1 MIARMSS
8 SRLRRLLVPLLSLS
22 LAACRAAAIVE
33 PAAGLPLPVSW
44 QAWNLYRS
52 ERAWVYAADERDAD
66 DAAKLV
72 EEVAGVFRARTGREP
87 SARLL
92 VVADRDGWMPRDDP
106 HRRVE
111 LLREGEATLGR
122 VERDGHSDSAATEFT
137 SWEELEKVARKLHV
151 EPRVLLSMS
160 FHPLALPR
168 LSTDFGLPDDLR
180 TVRDAAVL
188 LPTRSLVAAAT
199 ETTTDALLREE
210 VPLAVRL
217 LAAPYM
223 PFARRKAVDG
233 VLAEQ
238 KALVFELFALGIP
251 DWSAEERA
259 RHVDAY
265 RGSIEERTESE
276 LEPETPQAEDG
287 PQDQMPSGSVAQR
300 TRTEGWT

>member
-1 MIARMSS
+1 MSQS
-8 SRLRRLLVPLLSLS
+8 LLRSLLLALPLLS
-22 LAACRAAAIVE
+22 LAACRAAPIVE
-33 PAAGLPLPVSW
+33 PAGDLPLPVSW
-44 QAWNLYRS
+44 QGWSLYRS

-72 EEVAGVFRARTGREP
+72 EEVAGDFRARTGREP

-92 VVADRDGWMPRDDP
+92 VVADEGGWMPRNDP
-106 HRRVE
+106 RLRVE

-122 VERDGHSDSAATEFT
+122 VELDGHSDSAATEFT
-137 SWEELEKVARKLHV
+137 SWKALEKVARKLHV
-151 EPRVLLSMS
+151 EPSVLLSMS

-168 LSTDFGLPDDLR
+168 LSTDFGLPDELC

-188 LPTRSLVAAAT
+188 LPTRALVAAAT
-199 ETTTDALLREE
+199 ETTTDALLRKE

-223 PFARRKAVDG
+223 PFARRKAVNS

-259 RHVDAY
+259 RHVEAY
-265 RGSIEERTESE
+265 RGSIEDRTESE
-276 LEPETPQAEDG
+276 LEPETPQFEG
-287 PQDQMPSGSVAQR
+287 GGQDEMSRSSRSPRTAAGSG
-300 TRTEGWT
+300 